1 LSFGAKRSAVLP
13 IAAEHRPFHFCRSTA
28 RISGCCARRGKGD
41 QIKKYFIPYAKGANK
56 VAIAITEPAAGSDPA
71 NMQMRAEYK
80 NEKVGAERSDDFI
93 SGARKADFIIA
104 MAVTDPRHFS
114 VKARPLPRLRRV
126 ERPGTATVWQLSRR
140 SLDDA

>member
-1 LSFGAKRSAVLP
+1 MR
-13 IAAEHRPFHFCRSTA
+13 T
-28 RISGCCARRGKGD
+28 
-41 QIKKYFIPYAKGANK
+41 
-56 VAIAITEPAAGSDPA
+56 
-71 NMQMRAEYK
+71 RAEYK
-80 NEKVGAERSDDFI
+80 NGKWMLNGHKIFI